1 VIYLENAKKK
11 KMSENE
17 RERGELRGG
26 KKVKKASKIIPL
38 YSCEHF
44 MNSLI
49 FLNIHGQKLLY

>member
-1 VIYLENAKKK
+1 
-11 KMSENE
+11 MSENE